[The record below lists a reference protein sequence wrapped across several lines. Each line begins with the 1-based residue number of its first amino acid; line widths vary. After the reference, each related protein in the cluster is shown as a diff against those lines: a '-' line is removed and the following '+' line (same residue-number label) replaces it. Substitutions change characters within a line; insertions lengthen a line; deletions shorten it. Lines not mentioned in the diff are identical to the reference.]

1 MSRTYIPAALRQQV
15 QERASYRCECCLVR
29 EQSVLL
35 PHTIDHVIAEQ
46 HNGRTVFEN
55 LAQACIHCNRQK
67 GPNIASLDPDTG
79 ALVPLFNPRL
89 HQWEEHFQLKGAII
103 FAVTPIGRATINLL
117 KLNSR
122 ERVRIRQGLL
132 AIHCY
137 P

>member
-1 MSRTYIPAALRQQV
+1 MSRTYITTALRQQV
-15 QERASYRCECCLVR
+15 QERAGYRCEYCLVR
-29 EQSVLL
+29 DQSVLL

-46 HNGRTVFEN
+46 HNGKTVFEN

-79 ALVPLFNPRL
+79 ILVPLFNPRL
-89 HQWEEHFQLKGAII
+89 QQWAEHFQLKGAII
-103 FAVTPIGRATINLL
+103 LAATPIGRATVNLL
-117 KLNSR
+117 KFNSR
-122 ERVRIRQGLL
+122 ERIRIRQKLL